1 MNTQIV
7 QNLLVILPLN
17 YVWNQTSEKL
27 STAPKDKL
35 KASWKTQFAALW
47 LICTLK
53 AKRILIIMEPLK
65 TCPKLVPWES
75 VKHFNSFERVC
86 QTCKSV
92 FNLAHTVKS
101 LESIIVL
108 SELVREQVCF
118 LELFSNFR
126 SANNDTPNVSYL
138 EQN

>member
-92 FNLAHTVKS
+92 FNTHAVKS
-101 LESIIVL
+101 LESIIIL

-118 LELFSNFR
+118 LEHNQNLINFKF
-126 SANNDTPNVSYL
+126 L
-138 EQN
+138 